1 MKNYIIEVSR
11 TAEEDLENMIKD
23 LRADQSVIDVFRITN

>member
-1 MKNYIIEVSR
+1 MDLTLKINKK
-11 TAEEDLENMIKD
+11 EDLENMIKD